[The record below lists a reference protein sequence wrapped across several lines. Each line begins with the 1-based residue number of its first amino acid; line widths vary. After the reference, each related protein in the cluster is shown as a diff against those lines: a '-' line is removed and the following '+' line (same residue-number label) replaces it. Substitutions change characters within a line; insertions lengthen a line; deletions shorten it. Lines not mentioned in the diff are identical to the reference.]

1 MIEYIFEVEEYI
13 IDFDYRR
20 YIQLVCVWQKAFDA
34 S

>member
-20 YIQLVCVWQKAFDA
+20 YIQLVCV
-34 S
+34 